1 MLLADG
7 GLRTRPQNMGRSFPG
22 AEGQEEIGGHFRQR
36 KSYEPLV
43 KKNTLWGNVAA
54 QSMCIWL
61 E

>member
-43 KKNTLWGNVAA
+43 KKKYFVG
-54 QSMCIWL
+54 
-61 E
+61 